1 MLGGSASNISFPE
14 SAPTLQPLRSPPP
27 ASAPFFVRSAPIDIA
42 GANARQARH
51 HLPVIPDHI
60 LRNTAPSRP
69 DSDFYLLRRLPSEPF
84 DTTKYFHSLVASAV
98 AATAP
103 IRRPVTPEIPDDPIK
118 DLLEKTPPKCEVPF
132 YPIMSVLLT
141 TAGYDH
147 TIRFWEALSGICSRT
162 IQHPD
167 SQVNRLCI
175 TPDKKY
181 LAVAGHHNVKL
192 FDAKSSNPN
201 PLMTFEGHTGNI
213 TGVAFHCEGKWMV
226 TSSEDC
232 SIKVWDVRSGSL
244 QRDYRHEFPVNDV
257 VIHPNQAEL
266 ISGDRGG
273 MVRVWDLGES
283 KCIHQLEPEEN
294 SSVTSV
300 SVATDGSL
308 LCAGSKKG
316 NVYIW
321 RMVQTDEK
329 ALMIP
334 IATFQA
340 HMDYLNRVLLSPD
353 VKHLATCSA
362 DHTAKVWNLDPEY
375 PPAKAALKEWK
386 EKQEKRA
393 QAGETEN
400 TNEALAD
407 ANRNS
412 NDLLRVFEQDR
423 HLLRLTD
430 NAPREETTQQT
441 FAAQPD
447 GPPMDPVNNTLFLE
461 TTLAGHQRWV
471 WDCAFSADS
480 AYLVTVSSDHYARL
494 WELSTGTIIRQYS
507 GHHRGA
513 VCVALNDYSEPR

>member
-1 MLGGSASNISFPE
+1 
-14 SAPTLQPLRSPPP
+14 
-27 ASAPFFVRSAPIDIA
+27 
-42 GANARQARH
+42 
-51 HLPVIPDHI
+51 
-60 LRNTAPSRP
+60 
-69 DSDFYLLRRLPSEPF
+69 
-84 DTTKYFHSLVASAV
+84 
-98 AATAP
+98 
-103 IRRPVTPEIPDDPIK
+103 
-118 DLLEKTPPKCEVPF
+118 
-132 YPIMSVLLT
+132 MSVILC

-175 TPDKKY
+175 TPDKRY

-192 FDAKSSNPN
+192 FDAKSSNPQ
-201 PLMTFEGHTGNI
+201 PLMTFEGHTNNV

-244 QRDYRHEFPVNDV
+244 QRDYRHDFPVNDV

-273 MVRVWDLGES
+273 MVRIWDLGES
-283 KCIHQLEPEEN
+283 KCIHELEPEEN

-300 SVATDGSL
+300 SVASDATL
-308 LCAGSKKG
+308 LCAGTKKG
-316 NVYIW
+316 NVYLW
-321 RMVQTDEK
+321 RMVQTEDK
-329 ALMIP
+329 GLIIP
-334 IATFQA
+334 VATFSA
-340 HMDYLNRVLLSPD
+340 HHDYLNRVLLSPD

-362 DHTAKVWNLDPEY
+362 DHTAKVWNLDPDY
-375 PPAKAALKEWK
+375 PPAKIALKEWK
-386 EKQEKRA
+386 EKQDQQA
-393 QAGETEN
+393 QADPTEK
-400 TNEALAD
+400 TNEVDSLEAK
-407 ANRNS
+407 S
-412 NDLLRVFEQDR
+412 QGHDLLRIFDQDR
-423 HLLRLTD
+423 HLLRLIGKD
-430 NAPREETTQQT
+430 PREETPQQK
-441 FAAQPD
+441 FPAQPD
-447 GPPMDPVNNTLFLE
+447 GPPMDPANKTLFLE